1 MHEVACAHCGAMM
14 KPEGHCPVCELPAAP
29 SAPAQVPVDPSPL
42 ARWWRSGQL
51 AVLLAAGSFLGSL
64 FLPLMTR
71 VPMVIDRE
79 VHPAVSVSPLD
90 LAMGT
95 YSAFKGQM
103 TAWML
108 PGAGLF
114 LLSLLRSRRRGA
126 AMRASR
132 LLVGVVS
139 LMPLMSAVM
148 PFLKLKKRGVE
159 AGVGPALALIV
170 AGVAMGLLGALW
182 FGRDVEDER
191 HHAPHDEA

>member
-14 KPEGHCPVCELPAAP
+14 KPEGRCPVCELPAAP
-29 SAPAQVPVDPSPL
+29 ATPAQVPVDPSPL
-42 ARWWRSGQL
+42 ARWSRSGQL
-51 AVLLAAGSFLGSL
+51 PVLGAALSFLGAM
-64 FLPLMTR
+64 FLPLLTR

-79 VHPAVSVSPLD
+79 LDPDVSVSPLD
-90 LAMGT
+90 LALGT
-95 YSAFKGQM
+95 YSALKGQM

-114 LLSLLRSRRRGA
+114 LLSLLRSRRRGS

-139 LMPLMSAVM
+139 VMPLMSALM

-170 AGVAMGLLGALW
+170 AGVVMGLIGAVT
-182 FGRDVEDER
+182 FGRDVDDDR
-191 HHAPHDEA
+191 HAARDDD